1 MERFISFLK
10 REDRKVVRVLVS
22 SIIASAAVAVLTS
35 CSADGGGTDRVPEYR
50 AAGDTVVTLSFNQMT
65 MESMDA
71 RTRGDGWTTRGLT
84 RGTLTEAGMARLD
97 VWISDGTTTQDF
109 HQAKTDEGFGT
120 VTATLNKTKTYTLYA
135 IAHKATAACTLSEGV
150 VSFPDDSPK
159 ESCWYSTSFTPAT
172 ASSLNCAMQR
182 ITGKFTLSTTDAVPE
197 AATKMRF
204 VIKSTATRYS
214 VSAGPTNVID
224 RTVDYTSITRKPADN
239 TANFNMN
246 ILAASDDATNFEIVV
261 TAYDADDN
269 ILQTRTF
276 VDVPIRN
283 GYVTRYAG
291 TFFID
296 SGMTMSFTASD
307 WIEYDETTY

>member
-71 RTRGDGWTTRGLT
+71 RARSLT
-84 RGTLTEAGMARLD
+84 RGSLTESSMARLD
-97 VWISDGTTTQDF
+97 VWISDGTTAQEF
-109 HQAKTDEGFGT
+109 HQVNTDEGFGT

-135 IAHKATAACTLSEGV
+135 IAHKATGACTLTDGIIA
-150 VSFPDDSPK
+150 FPEDKLK
-159 ESCWYSTSFTPAT
+159 ESVWYTTTFSPSTAT
-172 ASSLNCAMQR
+172 SLNCAMQR
-182 ITGKFTLSTTDAVPE
+182 ITGKFTLATTDVVPE
-197 AATKMRF
+197 EVDHFRITIAQTGTRFAVTGAPTEVADRIVDFATISRDDSGKSRF
-204 VIKSTATRYS
+204 
-214 VSAGPTNVID
+214 SA
-224 RTVDYTSITRKPADN
+224 
-239 TANFNMN
+239 N
-246 ILAASDDATNFEIVV
+246 ILAASDAATNFDITA
-261 TAYDADDN
+261 TAYDEDN
-269 ILQTRTF
+269 NVIQTRTF
-276 VDVPIRN
+276 ADVPIRN
-283 GYVTRYAG
+283 GYVTKYAG

-307 WIEYDETTY
+307 WQEYDETAY

>member
-22 SIIASAAVAVLTS
+22 SIIASAAVAVFTS

-71 RTRGDGWTTRGLT
+71 RARSLT
-84 RGTLTEAGMARLD
+84 RGSLTEASMARLD
-97 VWISDGTTTQDF
+97 VWISDGTAAQEF
-109 HQAKTDEGFGT
+109 HQAKTDDGFGT

-150 VSFPDDSPK
+150 VSFPEDSPK

-307 WIEYDETTY
+307 WVEYDETTY

>member
-1 MERFISFLK
+1 MNGLDFSIK
-10 REDRKVVRVLVS
+10 REDCRVIRVLVMT
-22 SIIASAAVAVLTS
+22 IIASAAVAVLTS

-50 AAGDTVVTLSFNQMT
+50 AAGDTTVTLSFNQMT

-71 RTRGDGWTTRGLT
+71 RARSRTRGS
-84 RGTLTEAGMARLD
+84 LTEASMARLD

-109 HQAKTDEGFGT
+109 HQAKTDDGFGT

-172 ASSLNCAMQR
+172 ATSLNCAMQR

-246 ILAASDDATNFEIVV
+246 ILAASDDATNFEIMV

-307 WIEYDETTY
+307 WVEYDETTY